1 MKEIVIASV
10 VRTPVGRLLG
20 AFKDVPA
27 VDLGIV
33 AGKEAMRRASLKE
46 DEIQEVIIGCTH
58 QEGLRPNP
66 ARQISIGSGIPQE
79 VPSVTVNKLCGSGLK
94 AMQIASLAIKA
105 GDSDIILAGGIENM
119 TRVPFL
125 LLEGRWGSKLNAM
138 KLHDALFYDGFE
150 DPFINDLMGMTA
162 ENVAERFGVN
172 RQDQDEFAYQSH
184 KKAAKAIAE
193 RKFKDEIIPVEIPQR
208 KGDPVVVDTDEC
220 VRADTSVEKLAKLRP
235 AFKKDG
241 TVTAGNACAISDS
254 GSAVVI
260 MSKEKAEEKGIKPMA
275 TFLSFASVGVDPAI
289 MGFAPAPAIRR
300 ALEKANLTLQDVELF
315 EINEAFASQCLA
327 VIRDM
332 KINTEIVNVN
342 GGAIALGH
350 PVGAT
355 GARLVASLVYE
366 MKRRNLHLGVVSM
379 CIGGGQGIA
388 AVLKVE

>member
-10 VRTPVGRLLG
+10 VRTPAGRLLG
-20 AFKDVPA
+20 AFKDVSA

-58 QEGLRPNP
+58 QEGLKPNP

-79 VPSVTVNKLCGSGLK
+79 VPSMTVNKLCGSGLK
-94 AMQIASLAIKA
+94 AIQIASLAIKA
-105 GDSDIILAGGIENM
+105 GDSDIILAGGVENM

-162 ENVAERFGVN
+162 ENVAGRFGVN

-193 RKFKDEIIPVEIPQR
+193 GKFKDEIIPVEIPQR

-220 VRADTSVEKLAKLRP
+220 VRANTSIEKLAKLRP

-315 EINEAFASQCLA
+315 EINEAFAAQCLA
-327 VIRDM
+327 VIRDL
-332 KINTEIVNVN
+332 KIDPEIVNVN

-366 MKRRNLHLGVVSM
+366 MKRRNLHMGVVSM

>member
-1 MKEIVIASV
+1 MKDIVIASV
-10 VRTPVGRLLG
+10 VRTPVGKLLG

-33 AGKEAMRRASLKE
+33 AAEEAMKRAGVGK
-46 DEIQEVIIGCTH
+46 DEIQEVIVGCTH

-79 VPSVTVNKLCGSGLK
+79 VPSMTINKLCGSGLK
-94 AMQIASLAIKA
+94 AMEIASLAIKA

-125 LLEGRWGSKLNAM
+125 LLEGRWGNKLNSM

-162 ENVAERFGVN
+162 ENVAERFKVN

-184 KKAAKAIAE
+184 KKAARAIE
-193 RKFKDEIIPVEIPQR
+193 DGKFKDEIIPVEIPQR
-208 KGDPVVVDTDEC
+208 KGDPIVVDTDEC
-220 VRADTSVEKLAKLRP
+220 VRADSSIEKLAKLRP

-241 TVTAGNACAISDS
+241 TVTAGNACAISDG
-254 GSAVVI
+254 GSAVVM
-260 MSKEKAEEKGIKPMA
+260 MSREKAEEKGIKPIA
-275 TFLSFASVGVDPAI
+275 SFLSFASVGVDPAI
-289 MGFAPAPAIRR
+289 MGFAPAPAIRK
-300 ALEKANLTLQDVELF
+300 ALEKANLKLEDIELF

-327 VIRDM
+327 VIRDL
-332 KINTEIVNVN
+332 KLDPDIVNVN

-355 GARLVASLVYE
+355 GARLVASLLYE
-366 MKRRNLHLGVVSM
+366 MKRRCLKLGVVSM

-388 AVLKVE
+388 AVLKVD